1 MIKRGEKNMEL
12 YNIQVTLT
20 DNQKKTLEKRAARA
34 GMTNQELIQVL
45 VADMTECNNENYDEW
60 VLLDNWMSRR
70 AKVNI
75 IRYCAEELGDMDY
88 FYKKIWLIE
97 AMKKEIEYI
106 KEDGIFQKRCIH
118 FGTVL
123 EGRERNGCI
132 RLSQD

>member
-1 MIKRGEKNMEL
+1 MEL

-34 GMTNQELIQVL
+34 GMANQELIQVL

>member
-60 VLLDNWMSRR
+60 VLLYNWMSRR

>member
-1 MIKRGEKNMEL
+1 MEL

-97 AMKKEIEYI
+97 AMKK
-106 KEDGIFQKRCIH
+106 R
-118 FGTVL
+118 
-123 EGRERNGCI
+123 
-132 RLSQD
+132 

>member
-1 MIKRGEKNMEL
+1 MEL